1 MSTEA
6 SLLAQF
12 TALEV
17 ATVSDA
23 LDACELPPGQGGL
36 RPMWGRP
43 KVAGFAVTV
52 ELEPLGGQPDTG
64 PSAQPG
70 AQPSSGHGGAHIL
83 TGVIAGAGPDDI
95 HGVANAGRTDVSSW
109 GGIVSVGAA
118 VRSVRGVITDGACRD
133 VGQARDLGFP
143 VFAQAQVPV
152 TARGRL
158 RQKSAGKPVL
168 VGEVTVRPGDVV
180 MADEGGVVVI
190 PRERAAEVLDAA
202 RRLAERE
209 TAIEAEVR
217 AGVPL
222 PQAMRDARLAGT
234 PDHVM
239 TTADI
244 TQLQV
249 AARLRR
255 LPTAAISDAL
265 DRAGIEGAVGGLA
278 PLSDDFRAAG
288 PAFTVRYAPIGD
300 AGGGTVGD
308 FLDEVPPGSVI
319 VIDNEGRADVTV
331 WGGIMTEVAAARGI
345 AGTVIN
351 GACRDVAVCLAH
363 KYPLFSRCRF
373 MRTGK
378 DRVRVAAIGE
388 PVVISGIEIRP
399 GTLICADADGVV
411 AVPAAEA
418 ARITETAERIERIEA
433 GIVAAAHAGST
444 LRAAR
449 EAFGYHTLQTRQP

>member
-6 SLLAQF
+6 TLLAQF
-12 TALEV
+12 TALDV

-23 LDACELPPGQGGL
+23 LDACGLPPGQGGL

-52 ELEPLGGQPDTG
+52 ELEPLSGQPGTG
-64 PSAQPG
+64 PG
-70 AQPSSGHGGAHIL
+70 ARPSPDHGGAHIL
-83 TGVIAGAGPDDI
+83 TGAIAGAGPDDVI
-95 HGVANAGRTDVSSW
+95 VVANAGRTDVSSW

-143 VFAQAQVPV
+143 VFARAQVPV

-158 RQKSAGKPVL
+158 RQKSTGEPVL

-190 PRERAAEVLDAA
+190 PRERAAEVLDTAQ
-202 RRLAERE
+202 RLAERE
-209 TAIEAEVR
+209 AAIEAEVR

-234 PDHVM
+234 PDDVM
-239 TTADI
+239 ATAG
-244 TQLQV
+244 TAQLQIV
-249 AARLRR
+249 ARLRG

-278 PLSDDFRAAG
+278 PLSDDFRAVG
-288 PAFTVRYAPIGD
+288 PAFTVRYAPIGGAD
-300 AGGGTVGD
+300 GGTVGD
-308 FLDEVPPGSVI
+308 FLDDVPPGSVI
-319 VIDNEGRADVTV
+319 VIDNDGRADVTV

-378 DRVRVAAIGE
+378 DRVRLAAIGQ
-388 PVVISGIEIRP
+388 PVVIAGIEIQP
-399 GTLICADADGVV
+399 GALVCADADGVV
-411 AVPAAEA
+411 AVPATEA

-433 GIVAAAHAGST
+433 GIVAAVRAGST

-449 EAFGYHTLQTRQP
+449 EAFSYHTLQARQP